1 MFSISF
7 TFFLKSLKGSVSN
20 CLEKEQKLSSI
31 MKSFTSD
38 KTIDSMNND
47 LFDEQIKYISTK
59 EIRLNDDLQTLRL
72 H

>member
-1 MFSISF
+1 
-7 TFFLKSLKGSVSN
+7 
-20 CLEKEQKLSSI
+20 